1 MIQTPKRATSFAETL
16 GKSLRVVQGVMNV
29 KRHTGEGRSQLKRAT
44 VEVGSVRRLYGHV
57 TSDGRN
63 LASCVDQKDPSP

>member
-1 MIQTPKRATSFAETL
+1 
-16 GKSLRVVQGVMNV
+16 MNV